1 MNEAVRDAVVAYLA
15 AEEVELDDLSL
26 KGGGKSR
33 ILKVV
38 VDAEGGLGVDRIAD
52 MSRGLARLLDEDDA
66 ITGSYTLEVTSPGL
80 ERKLT
85 KPHHFKKSIGRE
97 VSVVT
102 KEEIAG
108 ENNHKGVLEA
118 VVSGGVVVR
127 IGDDAREIA
136 FEGITRA
143 QTVFRW
149 KAKAKPGGK

>member
-1 MNEAVRDAVVAYLA
+1 MNEAVKNAVEAYLA
-15 AEEVELDDLSL
+15 AEEVELDDMSL

-33 ILKVV
+33 LLKVV

-52 MSRGLARLLDEDDA
+52 ISRALSHLLDEDDA

-85 KPHHFKKSIGRE
+85 KPAHFKKSIGRE

-102 KEEIAG
+102 KEEIEG
-108 ENNHKGVLEA
+108 ENNHRGVLEA

-127 IGDDAREIA
+127 IGEEAREIS
-136 FEGITRA
+136 FDGITRA
-143 QTVFRW
+143 QTVYRW